1 MKIMWR
7 SSWSGL
13 LAALLLAGCVSQ
25 PLTTR
30 AGAPSPGGINIPIEY
45 YKLGNGLK
53 VVLARDSS
61 APTVTVGV
69 YYRIG
74 MRIEPRDRTG
84 FAHLFEHL
92 MFQGS
97 TNLGKME
104 FVRLVESNGGVFNGS
119 TRLDFTNYF
128 EIIPAHTLETIL
140 WAEADRM
147 RGLAITQEN
156 LTNQQGVVKNEVN
169 DNVLNEP
176 YGGFPWLSMPQLANE
191 NWYNAH
197 NFYGDLA
204 HIDAATLEDA
214 RAFFDTY
221 YAPNNAAL
229 VVAGDFEPAQARAW
243 ISKYFAPLPARAQPP
258 RPDISEPAQLA
269 GKRKSTVDPLAPR
282 PALAVAWHVPE
293 RGTADLYAFGLL
305 DQILLQGE
313 DSALWQKLVQERGY
327 SGGVGGGI
335 NLLGNMFNYDGPM
348 LWTVY
353 LVHDPAVAPDTI
365 LTDIDAEITRLK
377 NAPPTPA
384 ELGRALTKIRAD
396 LYDLA
401 GASDHFGLVDLL
413 ASFALFD
420 DDPTLINRIE
430 SQFRAIK
437 PGMISDVAR
446 RYLQDS
452 QKSVLIVEPGKAQGG
467 VQP

>member
-1 MKIMWR
+1 M
-7 SSWSGL
+7 
-13 LAALLLAGCVSQ
+13 
-25 PLTTR
+25 
-30 AGAPSPGGINIPIEY
+30 Y
-45 YKLGNGLK
+45 YQ
-53 VVLARDSS
+53 
-61 APTVTVGV
+61 
-69 YYRIG
+69 IG
-74 MRIEPRDRTG
+74 MRIEPHDRTG

-119 TRLDFTNYF
+119 TRLDFTNFF
-128 EIIPAHTLETIL
+128 EIVPAHTLETIL

-169 DNVLNEP
+169 DNVLNQP

-221 YAPNNAAL
+221 YAPNNAVL
-229 VVAGDFEPAQARAW
+229 VVAGDFEPVQARAW
-243 ISKYFAPLPARAQPP
+243 IEKYFAALTARAQPP

-269 GKRKSTVDPLAPR
+269 GKRKSYVDPLAPR

-327 SGGVGGGI
+327 SGGIGGGI

-353 LVHDPAVAPDTI
+353 MVHDPAVAPDTI
-365 LTDIDAEITRLK
+365 LADVDAEIARLK
-377 NAPPTPA
+377 TAPPTPA
-384 ELGRALTKIRAD
+384 ELDRALTKIRAE

-430 SQFRAIK
+430 SEFRSIK
-437 PGMISDVAR
+437 PEMISDVAR
-446 RYLQDS
+446 RFLQDS
-452 QKSVLIVEPGKAQGG
+452 QKSVLIVEPGKAAAGA
-467 VQP
+467 QP